1 MRDFGA
7 GRPLLAKP
15 IDGTLAPISGPKSFF
30 GADGAALILTCFEY
44 VNRTVWGSVVK
55 IYFSAY
61 NQEIIMAQVTRAREL
76 ALVPKVPLLM
86 TESGEEFAAL
96 CASLAREIKPHG
108 IIERTYVDDFAM
120 ILWEIQ
126 RLRRCKVV
134 IINTAFRSA
143 LENLLG
149 QLMRS
154 SGLMLEDLFDG
165 RVKALALSWFLDQQC
180 RDEVTEKLREFH
192 LDDFAIEA
200 EAIRI
205 SSSGL
210 EPLDRMLSSLE
221 ARRDKALRS
230 IAEYRFTLAKQLR
243 QTSDRIL
250 ENNDGVL
257 CLDHAPRGKSTAA

>member
-1 MRDFGA
+1 
-7 GRPLLAKP
+7 
-15 IDGTLAPISGPKSFF
+15 
-30 GADGAALILTCFEY
+30 
-44 VNRTVWGSVVK
+44 
-55 IYFSAY
+55 
-61 NQEIIMAQVTRAREL
+61 MAQVTRASEV
-76 ALVPKVPLLM
+76 ASVPKVPLLI
-86 TESGEEFAAL
+86 TESREEFASL

-126 RLRRCKVV
+126 RLRRCKAV
-134 IINTAFRSA
+134 IINTAFRPA

-154 SGLMLEDLFDG
+154 SSLVCDDLFDG
-165 RVKALALSWFLDQQC
+165 QAKALALAWFSDRQCKDQ
-180 RDEVTEKLREFH
+180 VTEKLREFH

-205 SSSGL
+205 SASDL
-210 EPLDRMLSSLE
+210 EPLDRMLTSLE
-221 ARRDKALRS
+221 VRRDKVLRS

-243 QTSDRIL
+243 QTSDRLL

-257 CLDHAPRGKSTAA
+257 RLDHAPLEKSTAA